1 MDRIGSTR
9 PNENQNCSLSSSFR
23 LDQRI
28 QFSYAESTC
37 LQRLQEHSSLPEGSH
52 RRALCNMQH
61 NNCSCL
67 SRNGDGSAHVSRLS
81 NIVDVLLWCY
91 KRKVAYVNCGQC
103 RTRLMYP
110 YGAPSV
116 KCSICQS
123 ITNVGMPNTRVP
135 VPAAHRPN
143 EIAPVLPST
152 SVHSSRPSNM
162 TVVVENPMSV
172 NESGKLVS
180 NVVVGVNKGKK

>member
-1 MDRIGSTR
+1 MEMAQLMCRGCRTLLMYSCGATSVR
-9 PNENQNCSLSSSFR
+9 
-23 LDQRI
+23 
-28 QFSYAESTC
+28 
-37 LQRLQEHSSLPEGSH
+37 
-52 RRALCNMQH
+52 
-61 NNCSCL
+61 CSCC
-67 SRNGDGSAHVSRLS
+67 NTI
-81 NIVDVLLWCY
+81 NITGAANQ
-91 KRKVAYVNCGQC
+91 VAYVNCGQC

-152 SVHSSRPSNM
+152 SVVCSNSKVFFRLTNLFM
-162 TVVVENPMSV
+162 LTCMPFLFSFGLC
-172 NESGKLVS
+172 STLLDHQT
-180 NVVVGVNKGKK
+180 